1 MKRGTSVRV
10 TDPQSANFGKVG
22 TFLFKANENHVHV
35 VIDGHTHTFHR
46 LAVAPCNTYT
56 PPIQDVKISNKD
68 ESLLPAIESI
78 ILEKLQSKLEK
89 LYYYALT
96 EESLSKPF
104 DTDYARGV
112 HSVAKKVREELYN
125 ILNGK

>member
-22 TFLFKANENHVHV
+22 KFLFKANENHVHV
-35 VIDGHTHTFHR
+35 TIDEQVHTFHR
-46 LAVAPCNTYT
+46 LAVS
-56 PPIQDVKISNKD
+56 IQDDV
-68 ESLLPAIESI
+68 
-78 ILEKLQSKLEK
+78 LEKLQSKLEK

-112 HSVAKKVREELYN
+112 HSVSKKVREELYN

>member
-22 TFLFKANENHVHV
+22 TFLFKANENYVHV
-35 VIDGHTHTFHR
+35 NIDEQVHTFHR

-56 PPIQDVKISNKD
+56 PPIQD
-68 ESLLPAIESI
+68 
-78 ILEKLQSKLEK
+78 EKLKAIAVRLEK
-89 LYYYALT
+89 LYNLALNKEEASNQFGT
-96 EESLSKPF
+96 E
-104 DTDYARGV
+104 YARGM
-112 HSVAKKVREELYN
+112 HATAKQFREELYK

>member
-22 TFLFKANENHVHV
+22 KFLFKANENHVHV

-46 LAVAPCNTYT
+46 LAVAPCNVYT
-56 PPIQDVKISNKD
+56 PPIQDEKHT
-68 ESLLPAIESI
+68 LLPAIESVV
-78 ILEKLQSKLEK
+78 LTKVLARLEK
-89 LYYYALT
+89 LYNLALAK
-96 EESLSKPF
+96 EEISKPF
-104 DTDYARGV
+104 DTEYARGMNA
-112 HSVAKKVREELYN
+112 VAKDFRVELYN

>member
-22 TFLFKANENHVHV
+22 TFLFKANDNYVHV
-35 VIDGHTHTFHR
+35 SIDESVHTFHR
-46 LAVAPCNTYT
+46 LAVEQCNTYT
-56 PPIQDVKISNKD
+56 PPIQDEVLKSVY
-68 ESLLPAIESI
+68 
-78 ILEKLQSKLEK
+78 EKLKA
-89 LYYYALT
+89 LYNDVQAD
-96 EESLSKPF
+96 EVFSGAF

-112 HSVAKKVREELYN
+112 NSQAKKVREQLYN

>member
-22 TFLFKANENHVHV
+22 KFLFKANENHVHV

-56 PPIQDVKISNKD
+56 PPIQD
-68 ESLLPAIESI
+68 
-78 ILEKLQSKLEK
+78 EKLKAIAIKLEK
-89 LYYYALT
+89 LYSLALAK
-96 EESLSKPF
+96 EEISKPF
-104 DTDYARGV
+104 DTEYARGM
-112 HSVAKKVREELYN
+112 HGMAKEFRVELYN

>member
-22 TFLFKANENHVHV
+22 KFLFKANENHVHV
-35 VIDGHTHTFHR
+35 NIDEQVHTFHR
-46 LAVAPCNTYT
+46 LAVAPCNVYT
-56 PPIQDVKISNKD
+56 PPIKDDV
-68 ESLLPAIESI
+68 
-78 ILEKLQSKLEK
+78 LEKLQSKLEK

>member
-22 TFLFKANENHVHV
+22 KFLFKANENHVHV

-56 PPIQDVKISNKD
+56 PPIQD
-68 ESLLPAIESI
+68 
-78 ILEKLQSKLEK
+78 EKLKAIAVKLEK
-89 LYYYALT
+89 LYSLALAK
-96 EESLSKPF
+96 EEISKPF
-104 DTDYARGV
+104 DTEYARGMNA
-112 HSVAKKVREELYN
+112 VAKDFRVELYN